1 MQKYD
6 FKNMPS
12 YTFQNIIEMI
22 TLQNLTN
29 NIGMS
34 EQDKKLF
41 AKLNHSLTGELY
53 EKFIN
58 LK

>member
-1 MQKYD
+1 
-6 FKNMPS
+6 MPS
-12 YTFQNIIEMI
+12 YTFPNIIEII
-22 TLQNLTN
+22 TLQNITN
-29 NIGMS
+29 NTGMS
-34 EQDKKLF
+34 EQDKELF